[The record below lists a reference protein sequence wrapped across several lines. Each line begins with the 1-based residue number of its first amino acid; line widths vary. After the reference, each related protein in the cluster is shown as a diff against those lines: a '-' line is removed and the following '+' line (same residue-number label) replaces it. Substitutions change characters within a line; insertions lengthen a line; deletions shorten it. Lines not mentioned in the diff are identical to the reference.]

1 MDTEDKMKKE
11 NFVVA
16 DMHSDGVYFDK
27 TVKRTY
33 RLKKQKKI
41 INESEKEK

>member
-1 MDTEDKMKKE
+1 MKTKDKIKEE

-33 RLKKQKKI
+33 RLRKQKKI
-41 INESEKEK
+41 INESEKES